1 MGKWYETLRKNWRY
15 IALVAIVICGVWLYH
30 DARRNDR
37 IYNDTESTVNA
48 IGERINSAGERVNSA
63 KERVTEAQEA
73 VGTATERVTAG
84 AELATEIADAVTECE
99 RRADEALQRNG
110 RIKNII
116 AEIKRTAK

>member
-1 MGKWYETLRKNWRY
+1 MEKINDFLQKNKLFFVV
-15 IALVAIVICGVWLYH
+15 LVVIFVCVWLYRDSH
-30 DARRNDR
+30 RNDR
-37 IYNDTESTVNA
+37 IHNDTESTVNA

-63 KERVTEAQEA
+63 KESVSEAQEA
-73 VGTATERVTAG
+73 VSTATERVTAG

>member
-1 MGKWYETLRKNWRY
+1 MVKCYETLRKNWY
-15 IALVAIVICGVWLYH
+15 HIVIIVIVICGLWLYH

-48 IGERINSAGERVNSA
+48 IGERINSAGERVNST

-73 VGTATERVTAG
+73 VSTATERVTAG

>member
-1 MGKWYETLRKNWRY
+1 MGNCYEILQKNWRY
-15 IALVAIVICGVWLYH
+15 IVVVVIILCCAWVRY

-37 IYNDTESTVNA
+37 VYNNTEATVNA
-48 IGERINSAGERVNSA
+48 SGERINGAGERINSA
-63 KERVTEAQEA
+63 KERVAEAQEA
-73 VGTATERVTAG
+73 VSTATERVTAG
-84 AELATEIADAVTECE
+84 AKLADEIADAVTECE

>member
-1 MGKWYETLRKNWRY
+1 MGKIYEFFKENWVVFFVIVVACFCAWIRY
-15 IALVAIVICGVWLYH
+15 
-30 DARRNDR
+30 DARRNDEL
-37 IYNDTESTVNA
+37 YNDTESTITELGSRIDSA
-48 IGERINSAGERVNSA
+48 GERINSA
-63 KERVTEAQEA
+63 KESVTEAQEA
-73 VGTATERVTAG
+73 VSTATERVTAG

>member
-1 MGKWYETLRKNWRY
+1 MGKWYEILRKNWRY
-15 IALVAIVICGVWLYH
+15 IVTVGIVLCGVWLYY

-48 IGERINSAGERVNSA
+48 IGKRIDSAGERINSAT
-63 KERVTEAQEA
+63 ERVTEAEKA

>member
-1 MGKWYETLRKNWRY
+1 MEKINDFLQKNRLY
-15 IALVAIVICGVWLYH
+15 IIVIVIILAGVWLYR

-37 IYNDTESTVNA
+37 IYNDTESTVTA

-63 KERVTEAQEA
+63 KESVSEAQET

-84 AELATEIADAVTECE
+84 AELANEIADAVTECE

>member
-37 IYNDTESTVNA
+37 IYNDTEATVDA